1 MIRLSRIVAVARK
14 EARHV
19 VRDRRSLFL
28 ALGIPLMLLTLFGY
42 ALSLDVDNIPLAVW
56 DRERSPTSREIIDR
70 LTSSGYFRLVLYT
83 NSYHRMLQAIDSR
96 EITVGVCIPQNFTRD
111 LLKHGGSTIQA
122 IVDAS
127 DSTRAQ
133 IAIGYFEVIITL
145 FLNDLR
151 LRELNRQSVTK
162 LEIPV
167 EPSIRL
173 LYNPELR
180 SRINI
185 IPGLIGIIMMV
196 IAALLTSQTVVR
208 ERETGTMEQLISTPV
223 KAPELII
230 GKLVP
235 YFVLGYVDLVM
246 VYLASQYVFDVPFR
260 GSLVLMFLLSGLFL
274 IGSLALGLLIS
285 AIAQTQLFAT
295 QFALLG
301 SFLPSFLISGFVFPI
316 ANMPY
321 VVQLISYVVPARYYI
336 KIVRAIYLKGVGLE
350 ALAAPVLMLAL
361 FGLITVTLASR
372 RLGKRLL

>member
-185 IPGLIGIIMMV
+185 IPGLIAYWMERQGV
-196 IAALLTSQTVVR
+196 LQTVVR